1 MFWSLLLGWVWL
13 QLLEVPDPNV
23 VPHYGTGVVVFG
35 LSAVVE
41 LLGEPF
47 WVLAQA
53 QMFVKL
59 KVSVPSA
66 LMGNV
71 KNKGKSGFLKMF
83 PRRE

>member
-13 QLLEVPDPNV
+13 QLLEVPDPHA
-23 VPHYGTGVVVFG
+23 VPHYGSGVVLFG

-59 KVSVPSA
+59 KVSMPSA
-66 LMGNV
+66 LMGNA
-71 KNKGKSGFLKMF
+71 KNKGKSGF
-83 PRRE
+83 

>member
-1 MFWSLLLGWVWL
+1 M
-13 QLLEVPDPNV
+13 LEVPDPNV
-23 VPHYGTGVVVFG
+23 VSHYGTGVVVFG

-53 QMFVKL
+53 QMFVRL

-66 LMGNV
+66 LMGSV
-71 KNKGKSGFLKMF
+71 KNKRKSGFLKMF
-83 PRRE
+83 SRRG